1 MKNKNPFDELIEL
14 YKKEEYLLSKM
25 RLFQKPKATELFNKV
40 SQMNY
45 MEKVDW
51 MLMNIDQ
58 AKGIGLMLLC
68 FAREMW
74 EDGQR

>member
-14 YKKEEYLLSKM
+14 HEKKSETLFDRFDSRDNSMRYWYYMMFRVDDGLLSEWDEM
-25 RLFQKPKATELFNKV
+25 PIQVANDIV
-40 SQMNY
+40 Y
-45 MEKVDW
+45 MT
-51 MLMNIDQ
+51 
-58 AKGIGLMLLC
+58 LL